1 MKRWPLI
8 SLFGGLLCVSIAGH
22 AQQCGY
28 GAQDGGQCVPA
39 DQVPGYQDSLQD
51 RQARPQQP
59 QVVWADR
66 WGAIAIDNTS
76 SVGVSENQASK
87 SAAIAEA
94 LQRCA
99 SKSTNQSCKVSLAYY
114 NQCAALAWG
123 TKFESTAGALHAE
136 DAQKNALI
144 SCSKGAS
151 DCKVVYTACAHP
163 VRVQ

>member
-1 MKRWPLI
+1 MKRWFSI
-8 SLFGGLLCVSIAGH
+8 SLLGTLLYVSIPGH
-22 AQQCGY
+22 AQQCVY
-28 GAQDGGQCVPA
+28 GSQDGGQCVPA
-39 DQVPGYQDSLQD
+39 DQVPGYQESLQD
-51 RQARPQQP
+51 PQARPPRP
-59 QVVWADR
+59 QLRWADR
-66 WGAIAIDNTS
+66 WGAIAIDDTS
-76 SVGVSENQASK
+76 SVGVSENQTSK

-99 SKSTNQSCKVSLAYY
+99 SKSNNQSCKISLAYY

-151 DCKVVYTACAHP
+151 DCKVVYTACALP